1 MPNKFGIAKDP
12 APDTLG
18 PVLKAL
24 ADPTR
29 RVVVE
34 RLSHGPA
41 SVSALAE
48 PFDMA
53 LPSFLQH
60 MDMLEKS
67 GLVRS
72 EKHGRVRTYHLS
84 PEPLRAAEHW
94 MTAQRAIW
102 ETRLN
107 QLDSYLDKLH
117 RSRLTIHQTET

>member
-1 MPNKFGIAKDP
+1 MPNQSDT
-12 APDTLG
+12 APETLG

-29 RVVVE
+29 RVVIE

-41 SVSALAE
+41 AVSTLAE

-53 LPSFLQH
+53 LPSFMQH
-60 MDMLEKS
+60 MEMLEKS

-102 ETRLN
+102 ERRLN

-117 RSRLTIHQTET
+117 RARRKTLTDA